1 MVVDLEFT
9 YEVGDM
15 VRFILT
21 KNYNKL
27 VLTGFIIERWIT
39 TTQDKKYPTIKLYK
53 ILCLDKSLAAF
64 TIIEELIVEK
74 T

>member
-1 MVVDLEFT
+1 
-9 YEVGDM
+9 M

-21 KNYNKL
+21 KDSNKL
-27 VLTGFIIERWIT
+27 LTGFILERWIT
-39 TTQDKKYPTIKLYK
+39 KTQDKKYPTIKLYK
-53 ILCLDKSLAAF
+53 ILCLDKSLAGF